1 MEKANTEEDEKLKKL
16 KEKYGVIEEIPER
29 ELEEPRAK
37 FSRGEI
43 REVSLP
49 ELLLRIEKIEGK
61 LEVLGDFKRGID
73 ERVGTFSESIGE
85 LRSALLEK
93 EKILSK
99 MEKDVQTVLESV
111 SELEPEKVR
120 KLFSKRDA
128 EIEEMRAEIE
138 KLDAMIKEVQKQLKN
153 FFEAMEKIK
162 SIESLILASE
172 KIDKK
177 IEKIEEAKIQIT
189 KTASKVESIFSELSE
204 KAGQIEKQKNEIEK
218 IRDLSVEI
226 VKTLDELS
234 LKLTKFVKKEELEE
248 LRKEIEKRLGEKI
261 PVKKEEVKMKEEK
274 PREEKKEEVKEEDI
288 WSSLREK
295 WKRLAS
301 Y

>member
-1 MEKANTEEDEKLKKL
+1 MEKASTEENEKLKKL

-29 ELEEPRAK
+29 ELEEPRARL
-37 FSRGEI
+37 SRAEI

-49 ELLLRIEKIEGK
+49 DLLLRMEKIEGK
-61 LEVLGDFKRGID
+61 LEVLGDFKRDVD
-73 ERVGTFSESIGE
+73 ERVSTFSESIGE

-111 SELEPEKVR
+111 SELDLEKIK
-120 KLFSKRDA
+120 KLLSKRDV
-128 EIEEMRAEIE
+128 EIEEMKANVE
-138 KLDAMIKEVQKQLKN
+138 KLEAMVKEVQKQLKD

-162 SIESLILASE
+162 NIESIILASE

-177 IEKIEEAKIQIT
+177 IEKIEEARLQIT

-204 KAGQIEKQKNEIEK
+204 KAGQIEKQKNDIEK
-218 IRDLSVEI
+218 IKDLSVEI

-234 LKLTKFVKKEELEE
+234 LKLTKFVKKEELDE
-248 LRKEIEKRLGEKI
+248 LRNEVEKRLGEKI
-261 PVKKEEVKMKEEK
+261 PVKKEKAKEEK
-274 PREEKKEEVKEEDI
+274 PKEEKEEEDV

>member
-1 MEKANTEEDEKLKKL
+1 MEKASTEENEKLKKL

-29 ELEEPRAK
+29 ELEEPRARL
-37 FSRGEI
+37 SRAEI
-43 REVSLP
+43 GEVSLLD
-49 ELLLRIEKIEGK
+49 LLLRMEKIEGK
-61 LEVLGDFKRGID
+61 LEVLGDFKRDVD
-73 ERVGTFSESIGE
+73 ERVSTFSESIGE

-111 SELEPEKVR
+111 SELDLEKIK
-120 KLFSKRDA
+120 KLFSKRDV
-128 EIEEMRAEIE
+128 EIEEMKANVE
-138 KLDAMIKEVQKQLKN
+138 KLEAMVKEVQKQLKD

-162 SIESLILASE
+162 NIESIILASE

-177 IEKIEEAKIQIT
+177 IEKIEEARLQIT

-204 KAGQIEKQKNEIEK
+204 KAGQIEKQKNDIEK
-218 IRDLSVEI
+218 IKDLSVEI

-234 LKLTKFVKKEELEE
+234 LKLTKFVKKEELDE
-248 LRKEIEKRLGEKI
+248 LRNEVEKRLGEKI
-261 PVKKEEVKMKEEK
+261 PVKKEKAKEEK
-274 PREEKKEEVKEEDI
+274 PKEEKGEEDV

>member
-1 MEKANTEEDEKLKKL
+1 MEKENTEENEKLKKL
-16 KEKYGVIEEIPER
+16 KERYGVIEEIPER
-29 ELEEPRAK
+29 ELEETRPK
-37 FSRGEI
+37 FYRGEI
-43 REVSLP
+43 REASLP

-61 LEVLGDFKRGID
+61 LVVLGDFKRGMD
-73 ERVGTFSESIGE
+73 ERLSTFSESIGE

-93 EKILSK
+93 EKVLSK
-99 MEKDVQTVLESV
+99 MEKDVQTVLDTV
-111 SELEPEKVR
+111 SGIEPEKIR

-128 EIEEMRAEIE
+128 EIEEIRAEIE
-138 KLDAMIKEVQKQLKN
+138 KINAMVKEIQKQLKD

-177 IEKIEEAKIQIT
+177 IEKIEEARLQIT

-248 LRKEIEKRLGEKI
+248 LRKDIEKILGEKI
-261 PVKKEEVKMKEEK
+261 PVKKKEEK
-274 PREEKKEEVKEEDI
+274 PKEEKKEEDI